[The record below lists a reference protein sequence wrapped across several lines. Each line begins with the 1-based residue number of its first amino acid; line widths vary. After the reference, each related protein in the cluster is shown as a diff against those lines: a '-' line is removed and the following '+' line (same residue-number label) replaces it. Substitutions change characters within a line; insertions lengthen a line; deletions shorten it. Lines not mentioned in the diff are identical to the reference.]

1 MKMFREVFIIKLKDN
16 FNEEKA
22 LQAIIDEE
30 IEKELKKNVDER
42 SDTSTQD

>member
-1 MKMFREVFIIKLKDN
+1 MFREVFIIKLKDN